1 MLCYHE
7 YYLEFTKLRPKIV
20 PFSDRK
26 SIQLPQKYLK
36 IPENLTYQ
44 AASGNAQP
52 KSVLNATRVIK
63 VTQTTK
69 KYGRDTIIENQP
81 SFRRN
86 SNFSDISMAHRWA
99 VHGKAF
105 FRIQTLPM
113 DGPWVDHAWPCIG
126 VHRWPIDGPS
136 MEKLFSD
143 PNFTHGWPMG
153 GPCMAMH
160 WSPWDLSTGP
170 FFLLINNT

>member
-105 FRIQTLPM
+105 FGSKLY
-113 DGPWVDHAWPCIG
+113 PWMA
-126 VHRWPIDGPS
+126 
-136 MEKLFSD
+136 
-143 PNFTHGWPMG
+143 HGWTMHGHALESMG
-153 GPCMAMH
+153 SQYG
-160 WSPWDLSTGP
+160 S
-170 FFLLINNT
+170 LLFTYK